1 MLDLITKSETRK
13 RIILLLLYNQEES
26 FYINQISHLT
36 KSSSGNVQRELRK
49 LEELGLVNKERKGNL
64 VYYKIKKDNPF
75 FSEFKGIVDKTIGI
89 NKIIK
94 ENLKELEE
102 VEFAFIFGSYAKGDF
117 NSESDVDLYI
127 IGKVKEEEVYQAI
140 KKAEK
145 EVYRD
150 ISYHIATKED
160 FQEKL
165 KKSFFHQEILKNFIL
180 ITGSEDEFKRLIN

>member
-150 ISYHIATKED
+150 ISYHIATKEE
-160 FQEKL
+160 FQEKM
-165 KKSFFHQEILKNFIL
+165 KKSFFCQEILKNSIL